1 MVGRERGFGKSKTM
15 VSQDVTIDGAE
26 KGNHNLETCQERR
39 VRRKKESSRLLSCRH
54 DRDARNE
61 RRVEVSEHVFGLA
74 STGGKNYMKE
84 RKIKERGRI
93 RQVLEAN
100 RRGEKDG

>member
-1 MVGRERGFGKSKTM
+1 M
-15 VSQDVTIDGAE
+15 VSQDVTRDGGE

-39 VRRKKESSRLLSCRH
+39 VRCKKESSRLLSCRH
-54 DRDARNE
+54 DRDARTE

-74 STGGKNYMKE
+74 STGRKNYMKKE
-84 RKIKERGRI
+84 REIKERGKI